1 MMLVDKAAEN
11 PRKLKLISVAVHSA
25 RPPMTGMRER
35 LTSSPAEGEHMAGL
49 QCPPVD
55 PAAPQGCSACSLL
68 AGGEKIAHA
77 CVTHSGQARG
87 AEGSTLESPAPSP
100 AFCTPPYSPQ
110 ALICETKGLKGGLQG
125 RPGEEGGPIPQGI
138 QPSCLHNQQS

>member
-1 MMLVDKAAEN
+1 MQLSAIGPGACTPAVGLTCPAPTLQTHQSMMLVDKAAEN

-55 PAAPQGCSACSLL
+55 PAAPQGCSARLL
-68 AGGEKIAHA
+68 LTGGK
-77 CVTHSGQARG
+77 
-87 AEGSTLESPAPSP
+87 
-100 AFCTPPYSPQ
+100 
-110 ALICETKGLKGGLQG
+110 K
-125 RPGEEGGPIPQGI
+125 
-138 QPSCLHNQQS
+138 